1 MKINDFGALASNN
14 NTTAMVQ
21 ETPLEVID
29 PRQFLDFEQNK
40 VQQITLDQLKMTNKE
55 NRGDDNT
62 QPHGIYHFA
71 LIQQVL
77 NMCNEHGYDAE
88 VYDLFATNNRD
99 KQTPGVSLYPELEKQ

>member
-62 QPHGIYHFA
+62 
-71 LIQQVL
+71 
-77 NMCNEHGYDAE
+77 
-88 VYDLFATNNRD
+88 
-99 KQTPGVSLYPELEKQ
+99 